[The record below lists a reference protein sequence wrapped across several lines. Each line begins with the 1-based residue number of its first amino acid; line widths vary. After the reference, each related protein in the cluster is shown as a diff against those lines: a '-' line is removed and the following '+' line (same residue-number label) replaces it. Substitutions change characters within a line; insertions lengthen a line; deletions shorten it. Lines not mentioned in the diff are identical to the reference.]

1 MISIPPLCRN
11 ICQPTSGVNRRS
23 PWRHRRWYPK
33 RPLNPEHTPHSGRPL
48 PGSISS
54 WHPLHRALNRVK
66 DCPKCRL
73 VNPDSALRCDC
84 GYDFP
89 SGQMQS
95 SYLADKDK
103 LLRETSI
110 GVLAGGF
117 LIWGIFRVVS
127 SFAHGVLPG
136 LISAG
141 LLFLVLA
148 YYWPRYFSRASRR

>member
-1 MISIPPLCRN
+1 MALAGQYVLVASF
-11 ICQPTSGVNRRS
+11 T
-23 PWRHRRWYPK
+23 Y
-33 RPLNPEHTPHSGRPL
+33 
-48 PGSISS
+48 
-54 WHPLHRALNRVK
+54 RALNQVK

-89 SGQMQS
+89 SGLMQG
-95 SYLADKDK
+95 SYLTDRDKRLK
-103 LLRETSI
+103 ETSM